1 MSFQFQGVRYHWSL
15 SKFLLNLFIFAT
27 IFFVSFSYIRSIAGA
42 NPDKQVVSLTVHR
55 GDTLWS
61 IARAASPNDD
71 PRQTIAAIKTRNHLK
86 NSESV
91 TGQQLVME
99 IPSK

>member
-1 MSFQFQGVRYHWSL
+1 MSFQFQDVRYHWSL

-42 NPDKQVVSLTVHR
+42 IPDKMMIIHTVHR

-61 IARAASPNDD
+61 IARAVSPNAD
-71 PRQTIAAIKTRNHLK
+71 PRQTIAAIKARNHLK
-86 NSESV
+86 SSELV
-91 TGQQLVME
+91 AGQQLVIE